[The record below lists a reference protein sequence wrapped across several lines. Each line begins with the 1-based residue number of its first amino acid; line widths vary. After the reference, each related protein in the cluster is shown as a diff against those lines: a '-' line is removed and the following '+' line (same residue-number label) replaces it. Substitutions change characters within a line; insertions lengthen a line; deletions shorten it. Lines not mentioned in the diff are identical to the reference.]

1 MYAAVP
7 RLAFHQ
13 LHDQG
18 ERAIAGLFEPVNVRD
33 VRMVDRRERFCFA
46 AEARDAFFITR
57 ELGRQDLQ
65 GNIAIEFRIARA
77 IHLAHS
83 AGAERAG
90 DRVRADAGA
99 LRQGHG
105 WAPDYMLAE
114 D

>member
-77 IHLAHS
+77 IHLAHP
-83 AGAERAG
+83 ADAKERADLIDADTRTG
-90 DRVRADAGA
+90 CDGQGLRIIAVRD
-99 LRQGHG
+99 
-105 WAPDYMLAE
+105 
-114 D
+114 